1 MNQIYNFEQYEPP
14 IINEN
19 MIKARLEKKRVI
31 RNAAIVAVAGVLL
44 QMITLVLG
52 ILAYSQYPIITFLC
66 VTYVVVSM
74 VGGSV
79 ISIVYSKKGVCV

>member
-19 MIKARLEKKRVI
+19 MIKARLEKKRVV
-31 RNAAIVAVAGVLL
+31 RNAAIVAAAGVLL
-44 QMITLVLG
+44 QMMTLVLG
-52 ILAYSQYPIITFLC
+52 VLAYSQYPIITFLC
-66 VTYVVVSM
+66 VIYVVVSM
-74 VGGSV
+74 VSASV

>member
-19 MIKARLEKKRVI
+19 MIKARLEKKRVV
-31 RNAAIVAVAGVLL
+31 RNAAIVAAAGVLL
-44 QMITLVLG
+44 QMMTLVLG
-52 ILAYSQYPIITFLC
+52 VLAYSQYPVITFLC

-74 VGGSV
+74 VSASV
-79 ISIVYSKKGVCV
+79 ISIVYSKKGVCI

>member
-19 MIKARLEKKRVI
+19 MIKARLERKRVV
-31 RNAAIVAVAGVLL
+31 RNAAIVAAAGVLL
-44 QMITLVLG
+44 QMMTLVLG
-52 ILAYSQYPIITFLC
+52 VLAYSQYPVITFLC
-66 VTYVVVSM
+66 VTYVVVSI
-74 VGGSV
+74 VSASV

>member
-31 RNAAIVAVAGVLL
+31 RNAAIVAAAGVLL
-44 QMITLVLG
+44 QMMTLVLG
-52 ILAYSQYPIITFLC
+52 VLAYSQYPIITFLC

-79 ISIVYSKKGVCV
+79 ISIVYSKKGVCI

>member
-19 MIKARLEKKRVI
+19 MIKTRLEKKKAV
-31 RNAAIVAVAGVLL
+31 RNAAIVAAAGVMMQMLTLL
-44 QMITLVLG
+44 LG

-66 VTYVVVSM
+66 VSYVVVSM
-74 VGGSV
+74 VGASV
-79 ISIVYSKKGVCV
+79 ISIVYSKKGVYV

>member
-19 MIKARLEKKRVI
+19 MIKARLEKKRIV

-52 ILAYSQYPIITFLC
+52 VLAYSQYPIITFLC

-74 VGGSV
+74 VSASV